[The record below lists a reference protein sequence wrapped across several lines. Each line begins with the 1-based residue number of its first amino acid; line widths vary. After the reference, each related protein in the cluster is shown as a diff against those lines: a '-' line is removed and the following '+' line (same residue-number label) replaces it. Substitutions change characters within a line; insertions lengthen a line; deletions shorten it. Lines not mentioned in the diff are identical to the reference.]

1 MTYARLS
8 ATSRG
13 GLMRAGRVVGAV
25 LAAGTTVGAF
35 VFLRRRSAN
44 KAVRVDLYFG
54 DGSMLSLDHQA
65 PEIDGLMRA
74 ARLLVGGS

>member
-1 MTYARLS
+1 
-8 ATSRG
+8 
-13 GLMRAGRVVGAV
+13 MRAGRVVGAAI
-25 LAAGTTVGAF
+25 AAGAAIGGF
-35 VFLRRRSAN
+35 VLLRRRSAN
-44 KAVRVDLYFG
+44 TAVRADLYFD